1 MARQTLNRGHT
12 QMTHFN
18 QETLDV
24 MNTALEATDSSIS
37 DFEPADLMELCIQL
51 NEDLD
56 GRCIDLCLDLPAGE
70 VRIISSDHLEEL
82 WTESLIDQIKDCYDL
97 GGMPEFMVVDWDAT
111 AEACKVDGM
120 GHHFSSYD
128 GGERNTENFYIFR
141 TN

>member
-1 MARQTLNRGHT
+1 
-12 QMTHFN
+12 MTHFN
-18 QETLDV
+18 QETIDV

-51 NEDLD
+51 NKDLHEHEDVD
-56 GRCIDLCLDLPAGE
+56 MYLDLPAGE
-70 VRIISSDHLEEL
+70 VRIISSDHIDEL

-97 GGMPEFMVVDWDAT
+97 GDMPEFMVVDWDAT
-111 AEACKVDGM
+111 AKACKVDGK

-128 GGERNTENFYIFR
+128 GKEHSTENFYIFR